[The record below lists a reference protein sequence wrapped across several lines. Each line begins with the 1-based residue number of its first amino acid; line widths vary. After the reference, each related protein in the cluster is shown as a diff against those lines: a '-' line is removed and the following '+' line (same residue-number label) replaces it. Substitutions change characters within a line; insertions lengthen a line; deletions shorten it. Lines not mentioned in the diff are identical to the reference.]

1 MSSEKII
8 IETDTKFIQKFF
20 EIAECPMPEKI
31 TGRELKSALNKINN
45 KLKPQPNQKEK
56 NEVILKEDD
65 VQLKVLIIDNVGF
78 VMQRIKQQLIKDDC
92 IVEIFDDAFRALDR
106 VKKEYFDF
114 VILNILI
121 PTEREGL
128 IFLQELKE
136 ILDNK
141 KTNTKI
147 IITGVSLRKELI
159 AYLNKNG
166 LLHVIERKIDWIN
179 KVLNIIEIEKDI
191 LE

>member
-1 MSSEKII
+1 MSNEKIT
-8 IETDTKFIQKFF
+8 IETDTKFVQKFF
-20 EIAECPMPEKI
+20 EMAECAIPEKV

-45 KLKPQPNQKEK
+45 KLNPASISENK
-56 NEVILKEDD
+56 NSLSDEDE
-65 VQLKVLIIDNVGF
+65 QLKILLIDNVGF
-78 VMQRIKQQLIKDDC
+78 VMQRIKQQLVKDDC
-92 IVEIFDDAFRALDR
+92 IVEIFDDAFKALDK
-106 VKKEYFDF
+106 VKKEDFDF

-141 KTNTKI
+141 KRKTKI

-159 AYLNKNG
+159 VDLNKIG
-166 LLHVIERKIDWIN
+166 LLHVIER
-179 KVLNIIEIEKDI
+179 
-191 LE
+191 